1 MDPVS
6 NSDRLVRLLR
16 QQLVERSRAKSTRK
30 SQKGKPAQN
39 EGVDRLSAIA
49 GEVVKAGGQDQQ
61 LRRLLVEQLLS
72 DQFGPVLTNEPRFQ
86 QVVDQVSEIM
96 SSDPSISDLLSQVT
110 AELRS
115 RGI

>member
-6 NSDRLVRLLR
+6 NADRLVRLLR
-16 QQLVERSRAKSTRK
+16 QQLVERSRAKKTRK
-30 SQKGKPAQN
+30 SQKNQSLQDD
-39 EGVDRLSAIA
+39 GVDRLRSVA
-49 GEVVKAGGQDQQ
+49 GEVVRAGGQDQQ

-72 DQFGPVLTNEPRFQ
+72 EQFGTALSNEPRFQ

-96 SSDPSISDLLSQVT
+96 STDPSISDLLSQVT
-110 AELRS
+110 LELRS